1 MALDLSKLSAL
12 ELPSKEIEVEILGD
26 TQKIRVYA
34 YDDGVSLDIADIA
47 DAHPESQE
55 RRVRTMLLIECAKL
69 SSNDAEKLVRYAKDA
84 TVEIINAIFDL
95 RKEFVDARNREQEAA
110 QKNLTG
116 EKSQDM
122 PA

>member
-1 MALDLSKLSAL
+1 MSLDLSKLSAM
-12 ELPSKEIEVEILGD
+12 ELPSKEIDVKILGD

-84 TVEIINAIFDL
+84 TAEIINAIFDL

>member
-12 ELPSKEIEVEILGD
+12 ELPSKEIEVEIMGEK
-26 TQKIRVYA
+26 QKIRVFA

>member
-1 MALDLSKLSAL
+1 MPLDLSKLSVL
-12 ELPSKEIEVEILGD
+12 ELPSKEIDVKILGD

-84 TVEIINAIFDL
+84 TAEIISAIFDL

>member
-12 ELPSKEIEVEILGD
+12 ELPSKEIEVKILGD